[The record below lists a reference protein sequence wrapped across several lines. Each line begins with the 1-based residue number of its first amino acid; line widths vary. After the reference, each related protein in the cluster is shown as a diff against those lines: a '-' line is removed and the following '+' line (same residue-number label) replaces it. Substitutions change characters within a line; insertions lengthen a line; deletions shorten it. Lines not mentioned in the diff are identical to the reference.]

1 MPTVSLTSATV
12 YAGLAGVT
20 RDITAD
26 VLLGVQP
33 IHGSYGIKG
42 SGPLD
47 RVGETGTLT
56 FALNNTVSNSGG
68 VQGYYTPDH
77 ANART
82 GWDIGVLVWVVL
94 TYGDDNYVK
103 FVGSVNS
110 IMPDAGQY
118 QRQAV
123 IVTCTDWMDEASVS
137 KLKETPVQE
146 DRRADQLVTT
156 IVTTSVGRQPR
167 GTSYATGV
175 STFAYSLDNFQDT
188 KTTVLRAL
196 ADVTMSEMGYL
207 YIKGAT
213 STGEDHK
220 GLGGVLTF
228 ESRHTRPLS
237 GDPVATFDETMVQM
251 KVRRS
256 RQDLINQTFV
266 TVHPR
271 TLDTDV
277 TTLWELTTTEVVPS
291 VPQSSTITMIAEFT
305 SKVITEVN
313 FGASTSTFARGS
325 QLASTNLTTP
335 VSGTDW
341 VANSASDGSGSSMT
355 SDIAM
360 TVSVT
365 GANTAV
371 LQFVNSAVNTAYL
384 TTVQIRGIALRD
396 DSATTL
402 SDKDA
407 TSITAYGE
415 QDVRI
420 NMPYESDANVGLAI
434 AKWQNSVN
442 KDVRNT
448 VPSVTFVGNA
458 SATLMEQSLLREP
471 GDKIGLV
478 ESMTG
483 TLGSGKGFFIQGVDW
498 SLDLGSIITV
508 TWSLIPADW
517 AVGDAWILSEEAGD
531 PFSASSILG
540 NSADGS
546 GTTILG
552 FA

>member
-12 YAGLAGVT
+12 YAVLGVT
-20 RDITAD
+20 TTDITAD
-26 VLLGVQP
+26 VVLGVQP
-33 IHGSYGIKG
+33 MRGSYGIKG
-42 SGPLD
+42 AGPLD
-47 RVGETGTLT
+47 RVGETGVLT
-56 FALNNTVSNSGG
+56 FALNNSASNSGG
-68 VQGYYTPDH
+68 VQGYYTPGH
-77 ANART
+77 ANARA
-82 GWDIGVLVWVVL
+82 GWDVGVHVWVVL
-94 TYGDDNYVK
+94 KYGDDTYVK
-103 FVGSVNS
+103 FDGSVNS
-110 IMPDAGQY
+110 IVPDAGQY

-123 IVTCTDWMDEASVS
+123 IVTCTDWMDEAAVS

-146 DRRADQLVTT
+146 DKRADELITTVVTG
-156 IVTTSVGRQPR
+156 SVGRQPR
-167 GTSYATGV
+167 NTSYATGI

-207 YIKGAT
+207 YVIGG
-213 STGEDHK
+213 STTCSDAALFK
-220 GLGGVLTF
+220 DVGGTLRF
-228 ESRHTRPLS
+228 ESRHTRPLT
-237 GDPVATFDETMVQM
+237 GDPVVTFDETMVEM
-251 KVRRS
+251 RMRRS

-271 TLDTDV
+271 TLDTAV
-277 TTLWELTTTEVVPS
+277 TKLWELTTTEVVPS

-313 FGASTSTFARGS
+313 FGASTSTFARGN
-325 QLASTNLTTP
+325 QVASTNLTTP

-341 VANSASDGSGSSMT
+341 IANSASDGSGSSMT

-360 TVSVT
+360 TISVT

-371 LQFVNSAVNTAYL
+371 LQFVNSAANTAYL
-384 TTVQIRGIALRD
+384 TTVQVRGIALRD

-420 NMPYESDANVGLAI
+420 NMPYESDANVGLGI

-448 VPSVTFVGNA
+448 VPSVGFIGNT
-458 SATLMEQSLLREP
+458 SDTLMTQSLLREP

-478 ESMTG
+478 EAMTG
-483 TLGSGKGFFIQGVDW
+483 TLGSGNGFFIQGVDW
-498 SLDLGSIITV
+498 ELDLGSIFSV
-508 TWSLIPADW
+508 RWSLVPSDW
-517 AVGDAWILSEEAGD
+517 SVGDRWILEQVGASELGD
-531 PFSASSILG
+531 
-540 NSADGS
+540 
-546 GTTILG
+546 TTILG

>member
-12 YAGLAGVT
+12 YAVLGVT
-20 RDITAD
+20 TTDITAD

-33 IHGSYGIKG
+33 MRGSYGIKG
-42 SGPLD
+42 AGPLD

-56 FALNNTVSNSGG
+56 FALNNSASNSGG
-68 VQGYYTPDH
+68 VQGYYTPGH
-77 ANART
+77 ANARA
-82 GWDIGVLVWVVL
+82 GWDVGVHLWVVL
-94 TYGDDNYVK
+94 KYGDINYVK
-103 FVGSVNS
+103 FNGSVTS
-110 IMPDAGQY
+110 ISPDAGQY

-123 IVTCTDWMDEASVS
+123 IVTCTDWMDEAAVS
-137 KLKETPVQE
+137 KLKEIAVQA
-146 DRRADQLVTT
+146 DSRADQLITTVVTG
-156 IVTTSVGRQPR
+156 SVGRQPKN
-167 GTSYATGV
+167 TSYATGI
-175 STFAYSLDNFQDT
+175 STFAYSLDNFKDT
-188 KTTVLRAL
+188 QTTVLRAL

-207 YIKGAT
+207 YVIGGAT
-213 STGEDHK
+213 TCSDAALFK
-220 GLGGVLTF
+220 GVGGILRF
-228 ESRHTRPLS
+228 ESRHTRPLT
-237 GDPVATFDETMVQM
+237 GDPSVTFDETMVEM

-271 TLDTDV
+271 TLDAAV

-291 VPQSSTITMIAEFT
+291 VTQASTMTMIAEFT
-305 SKVITEVN
+305 SKIITETDYD
-313 FGASTSTFARGS
+313 ASSSTSARGT
-325 QLASTNLTTP
+325 QLASTNLTSP

-341 VANSASDGSGSSMT
+341 VANSASDGSGSNMT
-355 SDIAM
+355 SDVAM

-371 LQFVNSAVNTAYL
+371 LQFVNSASSTAYL

-396 DSATTL
+396 NSATTL

-407 TSITAYGE
+407 TSIAAYGE

-420 NMPYESDANVGLAI
+420 NMPYESDTNVGLGI

-442 KDVRNT
+442 KDIRNT
-448 VPSVTFVGNA
+448 VPSVAFIGNT

-483 TLGSGKGFFIQGVDW
+483 TLGSGNGFFINGVDW
-498 SLDLGSIITV
+498 SLGTGSIFTV
-508 TWSLIPADW
+508 RWSLVPADW
-517 AVGDAWILSEEAGD
+517 AIGDRWILAQAGASE
-531 PFSASSILG
+531 LG
-540 NSADGS
+540 NSGTGA